1 METQS
6 KILIIDDEE
15 IVLDSCQQILAGSGF
30 DIRTAENGTLGV
42 AMLDEFHPDLTF
54 VDLKMPGISGF
65 EVLEKIQEI
74 DPTIVTI
81 VITGFATISS
91 AVEAMQKGAF
101 DFLPKPF
108 TPDELRL
115 ITRRGLEKR
124 KLVLETLA
132 LRREKE
138 LLREHF
144 AAIVS
149 HELKSPLAAVQQYLF
164 SLSGELSDQLTEDQL
179 RRFGRIQSRIDDLM
193 KLIHTWLRAIT
204 VDIESIK
211 ENFKPTTIPSMISK
225 AVESIEPHAIRK
237 DIAVHSTIQDDIY
250 IIEGDEGTLVEAV
263 VNIVGNAV
271 KYSPTGSRV
280 EIIASNMDDQVVIEI
295 NDNGIGISSE
305 DLPFIFEDFY
315 TSRSN
320 QQMER
325 GSGVGLALTR
335 RIIEAH
341 NGTVTVESEQGKGS
355 TFKMRFPAMNDRSVE
370 LMTKNIEFVNN
381 T

>member
-1 METQS
+1 
-6 KILIIDDEE
+6 
-15 IVLDSCQQILAGSGF
+15 
-30 DIRTAENGTLGV
+30 
-42 AMLDEFHPDLTF
+42 
-54 VDLKMPGISGF
+54 
-65 EVLEKIQEI
+65 
-74 DPTIVTI
+74 
-81 VITGFATISS
+81 
-91 AVEAMQKGAF
+91 
-101 DFLPKPF
+101 
-108 TPDELRL
+108 
-115 ITRRGLEKR
+115 
-124 KLVLETLA
+124 
-132 LRREKE
+132 
-138 LLREHF
+138 
-144 AAIVS
+144 
-149 HELKSPLAAVQQYLF
+149 
-164 SLSGELSDQLTEDQL
+164 
-179 RRFGRIQSRIDDLM
+179 
-193 KLIHTWLRAIT
+193 
-204 VDIESIK
+204 
-211 ENFKPTTIPSMISK
+211 MISK